1 MAVTGDGVNDSPA
14 LKKADIGIAMGLTGT
29 DVAKEVADLVLM
41 DDNFATILNGVE
53 DGRLIFDNLKK
64 LIRYTFADNVA
75 EMYCYWV
82 FIILKVPLPMG
93 TLAMLL
99 STLAIDMGPAISLAH
114 EKPESDIMKLKP
126 RDPNKDTLVTAQV
139 LSYSYGQV
147 AVIETAAGFLA
158 YFVTFGY
165 NGWLP
170 LQLLNI
176 QLRWDSQSINDLE
189 DSYGQEWAYSSRKR
203 VEVQAQTA
211 FFAALVLCQWFNA
224 LACKTRRLSLFQQG
238 LR

>member
-29 DVAKEVADLVLM
+29 DVAKEVADLILM
-41 DDNFATILNGVE
+41 DDNFATIVNGVVE
-53 DGRLIFDNLKK
+53 GRLIFDNLKK

-75 EMYCYWV
+75 EMYCYWA

-114 EKPESDIMKLKP
+114 EQAESDIMKLKP
-126 RDPNKDTLVTAQV
+126 RNPKDSLVTAQV

-147 AVIETAAGFLA
+147 SVIETAAGFFA

-165 NGWLP
+165 QGWLP
-170 LQLLNI
+170 YRLLYI
-176 QLRWDSQSINDLE
+176 QASWDSAAINDLE
-189 DSYGQEWAYSSRKR
+189 DSYGQEWVKLTFI
-203 VEVQAQTA
+203 Q
-211 FFAALVLCQWFNA
+211 
-224 LACKTRRLSLFQQG
+224 LFKN
-238 LR
+238 